1 MRVLGVVA
9 EYNPF
14 HNGHKYHIETAK
26 TALSADGVIA
36 VMSGNYVQRGEPAL
50 FDKFTRA
57 KYALLGGVDLVIE
70 LPAYFSL
77 KSAEGFARGGIELL
91 EATGIV
97 DAVSFGSECGDIKK
111 LRQAARILANEPEG
125 FKKTLA
131 QKLQN
136 GASFASARESAIKEI
151 NPELAAVVR
160 HPNNILAVEYLK
172 ALSGSGIKPHT
183 VKRKGEYHS
192 KSADVEFASATAL
205 REAIMS
211 GEDVYRHLPYMP
223 DNTGRCSFP
232 DFEELILYSLTV
244 SKTQP
249 PDSGDGLWERIQK
262 GDKNSLDALLQSTK
276 TRRHTMARI
285 KRALINQV
293 IDNHLPENLPPS
305 YIRVLGIGRQGA
317 KLLNVMKDKA
327 RLPVIIK
334 PSKYR
339 VNDSI
344 WHLESRATDIYS
356 LITGRKQGENMT
368 ISPVII
374 Q

>member
-14 HNGHKYHIETAK
+14 HNGHKYHIEAAK
-26 TALSADGVIA
+26 SALSADGVVA

-57 KYALLGGVDLVIE
+57 RYALLGGADLVIE

-77 KSAEGFARGGIELL
+77 KSAEGFARGGVALL

-97 DAVSFGSECGDIKK
+97 DAISFGSECGDIKK
-111 LRQAARILANEPEG
+111 LRQAARILADEPPE

-151 NPELAAVVR
+151 NPALADVVR
-160 HPNNILAVEYLK
+160 HPNNILGVEYLK
-172 ALSGSGIKPHT
+172 ALEGSRITPHT
-183 VKRKGEYHS
+183 IKRRGEYHS
-192 KSADVEFASATAL
+192 KSSDVEFASATAV
-205 REAIMS
+205 REALAS
-211 GEDVYRHLPYMP
+211 GGDVSRHLPYIP
-223 DNTGRCSFP
+223 DSTAGCDLS
-232 DFEELILYSLTV
+232 DFEQIILYSLTV
-244 SKTQP
+244 SKAAP

-262 GDKNSLDALLQSTK
+262 ADKSSLDALLQGAK
-276 TRRHTMARI
+276 TRRHTMSRI
-285 KRALINQV
+285 KRALLNQA
-293 IDNHLPENLPPS
+293 IDNHLPENLLPS
-305 YIRVLGIGRQGA
+305 YIRVLGIGKQGA
-317 KLLNVMKDKA
+317 TLLNMMKDKA
-327 RLPVIIK
+327 TLPVIIK

-339 VNDSI
+339 INDGI

-356 LITGRKQGENMT
+356 LVTGRKQGENLT
-368 ISPVII
+368 TSPVLI